1 MLDASVPGRL
11 ERRHQLPHL
20 THGLV
25 AFPRRVLPWIEP
37 WFFIY
42 ACLGVVQD
50 GVLPLLLPLSA
61 GGSSHAGA
69 IVGVMNLAGL
79 TSPFWGHFADRR
91 RLHRQVLV
99 AGMLVVTLALLLMPA
114 HLGLPLQIAL
124 AGILGIGFAAANTVA
139 NIFIIGVRPQ
149 EEWDARIGALQLLIG
164 LGEVV
169 GLLLAGIIG
178 GRHALAFGV
187 SAALVASALPIA
199 LMTLRGI
206 QVPVSRAAV
215 VARAPVGG
223 QSCTGS
229 PQRHFHLPTWSGLVN
244 LVREVDMPFA
254 RLSIVW
260 FVSYVA
266 MSAVLTMFP
275 LAMVRV
281 FAVSDGLPAT
291 AYAFASAASLVIF
304 PWAVSIAERHSEWA
318 VLRVGLVA
326 RTIAIAVLAG
336 AFLAHVSGVPLALT
350 GFALFVMAW
359 PLLGVSSTALVAQ
372 NAPAEKGEA
381 LGVFNAS
388 SSAAAALGAFLG
400 GWGLEITDYGTICVV
415 SAVVVAIASLFSYN
429 QKSPVDFK
437 KADVPL
443 SR

>member
-1 MLDASVPGRL
+1 MVHPSAGGRL
-11 ERRHQLPHL
+11 QHRHQLPHL
-20 THGLV
+20 RHGLV

-50 GVLPLLLPLSA
+50 GMLPLLLPLSA

-91 RLHRQVLV
+91 RLHCQVLL
-99 AGMLVVTLALLLMPA
+99 AGMLVVIVALLLMPA
-114 HLGLPLQIAL
+114 HLGLPLQIAI
-124 AGILGIGFAAANTVA
+124 AGILGVGFAAANTVA

-149 EEWDARIGALQLLIG
+149 EEWDPRIGALQLLIG

-178 GRHALAFGV
+178 GRYALAFGV
-187 SAALVASALPIA
+187 SAALVASAVPIA
-199 LMTLRGI
+199 LMTLRGV
-206 QVPVSRAAV
+206 QVPVSRAAA
-215 VARAPVGG
+215 VARSPVGG

-229 PQRHFHLPTWSGLVN
+229 PQRHFHLPTWSGLRN
-244 LVREVDMPFA
+244 LLRELDMPFA

-275 LAMVRV
+275 LALVRA

-304 PWAVSIAERHSEWA
+304 PWAVSIAERHSEWF
-318 VLRVGLVA
+318 VLRTGFVVRA
-326 RTIAIAVLAG
+326 IAIAILAA
-336 AFLAHVSGVPLALT
+336 AFLAQISGVPLALA
-350 GFALFVMAW
+350 GFVLLVMAW

-372 NAPAEKGEA
+372 NAPGEKSEA

-388 SSAAAALGAFLG
+388 SSVAAALGAFLG
-400 GWGLEITDYGTICVV
+400 GWGMDITNYGTICVV
-415 SAVVVAIASLFSYN
+415 SAVFVALATLFSYDQN
-429 QKSPVDFK
+429 KMRRS
-437 KADVPL
+437 L
-443 SR
+443 ES

>member
-1 MLDASVPGRL
+1 MVDASVPGRL
-11 ERRHQLPHL
+11 KHRHQLPHL
-20 THGLV
+20 RHGLI

-42 ACLGVVQD
+42 ACLGIVQD

-99 AGMLVVTLALLLMPA
+99 AGMLVVTVALLLMPA
-114 HLGLPLQIAL
+114 HLGLPLQIAI

-139 NIFIIGVRPQ
+139 NIFIISVRPQ
-149 EEWDARIGALQLLIG
+149 EEWDARIGALQLLMG

-199 LMTLRGI
+199 LMTLRGV
-206 QVPVSRAAV
+206 QVPVSRAAA
-215 VARAPVGG
+215 VAHSPVGG
-223 QSCTGS
+223 QSCAGS
-229 PQRHFHLPTWSGLVN
+229 PQRHFHLPTWSGLGN
-244 LVREVDMPFA
+244 LLCELEMPFA

-260 FVSYVA
+260 FVSYAA

-275 LAMVRV
+275 LALVRA
-281 FAVSDGLPAT
+281 FSVSDGLPAT

-304 PWAVSIAERHSEWA
+304 PWAVSIAERHSEWF
-318 VLRVGLVA
+318 VLRVGFVV
-326 RTIAIAVLAG
+326 RTIAIAILGV

-350 GFALFVMAW
+350 GFAVLVMAW

-388 SSAAAALGAFLG
+388 SSVAAALGAFLG
-400 GWGLEITDYGTICVV
+400 GWGMDMTDFGTICVV
-415 SAVVVAIASLFSYN
+415 SAVFVAIASLFAYD
-429 QKSPVDFK
+429 QD
-437 KADVPL
+437 KARRSV
-443 SR
+443 